1 MHVWLF
7 RARLCNIASYGLDP
21 RKPCPV
27 TRHGYGRLMRSEDLG
42 AAGIDSPRAWLVVVG
57 VFFSSFVTLGITY
70 SFGAFFQDMAAE
82 FNSDSAATS
91 AIFAITTFAFFW
103 LSLITGRLAD
113 RWGPKRVLLV
123 GAASLLLGLLAT
135 SYVQSLALGYVT
147 YGVGVGIAASTG
159 YIPMVAVVG
168 GWFDRYRATA
178 VGLAVAGVGAG
189 TLVISPLSAA
199 LVDAYGWRQT
209 YRLLAV
215 VGSACLVL
223 CTLLVERPP
232 TSTGAGQ
239 PARFAEAWESKVF
252 RRLQLSALCS
262 GLALFVPFVFV
273 GQYAKERGVGS
284 VASAV
289 LVGVLGGA
297 SVLARVG
304 FGSAVR
310 RFGSVRLYRASFA
323 LIASSFV
330 VWFLAGSSYGLLVA
344 FALVLGV
351 GYGGF
356 VALSTIVLTER
367 LGVVGLGSIMGLFYT
382 SQGLGGLIGPPAA
395 GWLIDTTGSYRPTLA
410 ICCGLVLLA
419 LLILRPLPVAAD
431 GSLEPEPQRPVG

>member
-1 MHVWLF
+1 MD
-7 RARLCNIASYGLDP
+7 ADN
-21 RKPCPV
+21 
-27 TRHGYGRLMRSEDLG
+27 LG
-42 AAGIDSPRAWLVVVG
+42 SAEIDSPRAWLVVVG

-70 SFGAFFQDMAAE
+70 SFGAFFTDMATE
-82 FNSDSAATS
+82 FESDSAATS
-91 AIFAITTFAFFW
+91 AIFAITTFAFFG
-103 LSLITGRLAD
+103 LRLITGRWAD

-123 GAASLLLGLLAT
+123 GAASLFLGLLAT

-147 YGVGVGIAASTG
+147 YGVGVGIAAATG

-168 GWFDRYRATA
+168 GWFNQHRATA
-178 VGLAVAGVGAG
+178 VGLAVAGIGAG
-189 TLVISPLSAA
+189 TLVMSPLSAA

-215 VGSACLVL
+215 VGSAILVL
-223 CTLLVERPP
+223 CTLLIERPP
-232 TSTGAGQ
+232 GSNGAGQ
-239 PARFAEAWESKVF
+239 PARFAEAWTSKVF
-252 RRLQLSALCS
+252 RRLHLSALCS

-273 GQYAKERGVGS
+273 GQYAKERGIGS

-297 SVLARVG
+297 SVLARIG

-310 RFGSVRLYRASFA
+310 RFGSVRLYRTSFT

-330 VWFLAGSSYGLLVA
+330 VWFVAGASYGLLIV
-344 FALVLGV
+344 FTLVLGV

-356 VALSTIVLTER
+356 VALSTILLTER

-395 GWLIDTTGSYRPTLA
+395 GWLIDATGSYRPTLV
-410 ICCGLVLLA
+410 ICCGLALLA

-431 GSLEPEPQRPVG
+431 GSLEPEPQQPRRNLS